1 VSIYSWDN
9 KILFTNQRFQPI
21 GSTPG
26 VYNYSFT
33 ADKRFD
39 AGKAFTF
46 IMTEPVTD
54 GFEVGS
60 GMVESMSL
68 TTVAGLASAAPEA
81 ERAAKKALDAIKAV
95 EAVLVSG
102 ENINIAM
109 TLKNLKDSVDALPAE
124 LAKEG
129 PSARL
134 NTTVD
139 EISDRLKALGGKEG
153 LDLGAL
159 FEKALSTSPTV
170 RDMRTK
176 TDEIGSVIEILRQI
190 FEAKFGGKDAPVVST
205 TLAPGSVKFRI
216 VAVNPSATKTQKVQ
230 VKYDLPKEVQ
240 PKDIAD
246 LGGLD
251 LDYDS
256 ARSIHYVYKTDV
268 ELTPGEVRVFEV
280 DVEDIWLIAPDKIA
294 DLKGRVDQILAK
306 LEKTP
311 YYPKA
316 KEISDT
322 IYPKLNDILTSQ
334 ADDAVSRESHI
345 GIYRQNLEVL
355 AQVKEDIARMEKI
368 LVTAGGPPSPEM
380 LAKTRIK
387 ADEPNKTMTW
397 ILIFVIIIF
406 TGLLAGVLFF
416 SWNRQSRII
425 KDELK
430 EAKNSAF
437 PESGSGPEEA
447 NKPEEGQS

>member
-1 VSIYSWDN
+1 
-9 KILFTNQRFQPI
+9 
-21 GSTPG
+21 
-26 VYNYSFT
+26 
-33 ADKRFD
+33 
-39 AGKAFTF
+39 
-46 IMTEPVTD
+46 MTEPVTD

-68 TTVAGLASAAPEA
+68 TTIAGLASAAPQA
-81 ERAAKKALDAIKAV
+81 EQTAKKALDAIKAV
-95 EAVLVSG
+95 EAVLVTG

-153 LDLGAL
+153 LDLSSL
-159 FEKALSTSPTV
+159 FEKALSNSPTV

-176 TDEIGSVIEILRQI
+176 TDEIGSVIEILKQI

-216 VAVNPSATKTQKVQ
+216 VAVNPSPTKTQKVQ
-230 VKYDLPKEVQ
+230 VKYDLPGEVK
-240 PKDIAD
+240 PKDIVD

-251 LDYDS
+251 LEYDS
-256 ARSIHYVYKTDV
+256 ARSIHYVYKTDL
-268 ELTPGEVRVFEV
+268 ELVPGEVRVFEV
-280 DVEDIWLIAPDKIA
+280 DVEDIWLVGQDKIA
-294 DLKGRVDQILAK
+294 DLKGRVDQILAR
-306 LEKTP
+306 LEQTP
-311 YYPKA
+311 YYSKA

-334 ADDAVSRESHI
+334 ADDAVSRERHI

-380 LAKTRIK
+380 LAKTKIK

-397 ILIFVIIIF
+397 IIIFVIIIF

-416 SWNRQSRII
+416 SWNRQSRIV
-425 KDELK
+425 KDELS

-437 PESGSGPEEA
+437 PESGSGPEEE

>member
-1 VSIYSWDN
+1 VDIYSWDN
-9 KILFTNQRFQPI
+9 KILFSNQKFKPN
-21 GSTPG
+21 SSNPG
-26 VYNYSFT
+26 VYNYTFT

-39 AGKAFTF
+39 TGKAFTF

-68 TTVAGLASAAPEA
+68 TTIAGLASAAPQA
-81 ERAAKKALDAIKAV
+81 EQTAKKALDAIKAV
-95 EAVLVSG
+95 EAVLVTG

-153 LDLGAL
+153 FDLSSL
-159 FEKALSTSPTV
+159 FEKALSNSPTV

-176 TDEIGSVIEILRQI
+176 TDEIGSVIEILKQI

-216 VAVNPSATKTQKVQ
+216 VAVNPSPTKTQKVQ
-230 VKYDLPKEVQ
+230 VKYDLPGEVK
-240 PKDIAD
+240 PKDIVD

-251 LDYDS
+251 LEYDS
-256 ARSIHYVYKTDV
+256 ARSIHYVYKTDL
-268 ELTPGEVRVFEV
+268 ELVPGEVRVFEV
-280 DVEDIWLIAPDKIA
+280 DVEDIWLVGQDKIA
-294 DLKGRVDQILAK
+294 DLKGRVDQILAR
-306 LEKTP
+306 LEQTP
-311 YYPKA
+311 YYSKA

-334 ADDAVSRESHI
+334 ADDAVSRERHI

-380 LAKTRIK
+380 LAKTKIK

-397 ILIFVIIIF
+397 IIIFVIIIF

-416 SWNRQSRII
+416 SWNRQSRIV
-425 KDELK
+425 KDELS

-437 PESGSGPEEA
+437 PESGSGPEEE